1 MTTPLDLQTYPNI
14 SVKTWSPKTGAQVK
28 LKIENQDAS
37 VTHEVDL
44 NTSVANAWEDLLY
57 DFSGAPA
64 ADYVRIVIFFD
75 FEVNGDDSVYYFD
88 EIELV
93 NTSGGVP
100 PFTFQDFEG
109 AAPAFTVFG
118 NIAATEVIANPDAS
132 GMNTTANV
140 AQLTKTAGSE
150 VWAGTFFELSSALD
164 GSRTWRIKAEAP
176 GHFGLGP
183 VGGINGPEWYSAGIN
198 EKVDRGIYDD
208 SYIFAEDGTF
218 THITDNTNDDPDV
231 NTEGTV
237 FGRINLIDEL
247 AGPGGTQE
255 GDADIINYPYSDYTA
270 QWSLSAPGGV
280 ETLSLTGTAFMG
292 YYVGGDHKYRIIS
305 RSADE
310 MVLSTTDGNN
320 EFGWWFTLIAE

>member
-1 MTTPLDLQTYPNI
+1 MKTFKYFITGLLGLLLVTSCQDEDFSVGDLIAPSNLQIDVIYLDDGAETAAPGLGSGTVKFVASGDNVISYQFVYNGVTEAALSGNMT
-14 SVKTWSPKTGAQVK
+14 
-28 LKIENQDAS
+28 
-37 VTHEVDL
+37 
-44 NTSVANAWEDLLY
+44 Y
-57 DFSGAPA
+57 DFSVTG
-64 ADYVRIVIFFD
+64 
-75 FEVNGDDSVYYFD
+75 
-88 EIELV
+88 L
-93 NTSGGVP
+93 NTYTVTVLAFGTGGIS
-100 PFTFQDFEG
+100 T
-109 AAPAFTVFG
+109 
-118 NIAATEVIANPDAS
+118 
-132 GMNTTANV
+132 
-140 AQLTKTAGSE
+140 TKTIE
-150 VWAGTFFELSSALD
+150 VEVLALYEPPADLLEMLIAD